1 MLNIQLAR
9 KYARALFELA
19 QEEHKLVEY
28 GQELSDVRKGIESVP
43 VAGAFLSN
51 PQVERQAKKELIKKL
66 FEGEVSEDVYH
77 FLLLLVDKRRIG
89 LIAAIDD
96 LYRSFSYEAQGI
108 VVADVTTAQPAT
120 EAQQQK
126 IQARLE
132 QVTGKTVKLRLHE
145 NDKLIGGVVVKIGD
159 KRIDGSV
166 AGRLAALRK
175 ELLTDK

>member
-28 GQELSDVRKGIESVP
+28 GQELTDVRKGIESVP
-43 VAGAFLSN
+43 VAEAFLSN

-96 LYRSFSYEAQGI
+96 LYRRFSYEAQGI

>member
-28 GQELSDVRKGIESVP
+28 GQELTDVRKGIESVP
-43 VAGAFLSN
+43 VAEAFLSN

-145 NDKLIGGVVVKIGD
+145 NDELIGGVVVKIGD